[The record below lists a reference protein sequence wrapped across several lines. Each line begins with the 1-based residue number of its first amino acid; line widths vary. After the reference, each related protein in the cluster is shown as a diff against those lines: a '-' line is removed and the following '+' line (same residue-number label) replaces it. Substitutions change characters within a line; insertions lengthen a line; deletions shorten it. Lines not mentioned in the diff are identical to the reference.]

1 MQKYNEKKEVHC
13 SFYKKVNEL
22 SDGTYSIARYHAISE
37 VPKLALWK
45 QDIFTVLGRDLPR
58 QKNREIVFYGEW
70 KENIYKKRKSLQ
82 FHAERFKVLLPETKE
97 AIQEVLADEVPG
109 IGKKTAKAIIDAFG
123 TDTFHVLKEKDLPKQ
138 KTIPKIK
145 LLAVRNFIK
154 AEERKEMLF
163 YLMATY
169 DLKKDQARKVL
180 AAFGEDATETLDK
193 NIYNLYKAGISL
205 ADIEKNHEPSKEEQG
220 DTIRIRCGIYSA
232 ITRLCKNKGHTFIY
246 ENDLINET
254 FFLMKKSVPKATIM
268 FALDYFK
275 SQLVDES
282 IVYEDGKFFLREFYD
297 AEILLDK
304 MIRQRLGEKIL
315 SDEERTE
322 MIEEITNL
330 ARKEKILLA
339 SQQQEA
345 VVKSQ
350 IYNLSILTGGPGTGK
365 TLTINIMIKCFLKR
379 GKSVLLMAPTGC
391 ATKRMVSA
399 THYENG
405 GTIHSEL
412 GYFLDDEFI
421 ANRMVSEDVVI
432 VDESSMIGCKL
443 FRDIFTQ
450 VRPDATL
457 IFVGDKDQL
466 QSIEPGQV
474 FSDMINSKVIPT
486 TILDHIFRQGQNSMI
501 PINAKLI
508 NEGNPKVIWNNKD
521 FQLVRIEGNDEM
533 IEKEISTKIPQIYE
547 MYYENCDYSDVQ
559 FLSPL
564 RKKFNYS
571 GKAVLT
577 STEYLNPVIRDLINP
592 YATPDSKDY
601 VEMYG
606 KRFYLGDKVLETS
619 NSNVKGIVNGDI
631 GKIIKIDPKDFT
643 ITIQYDEKSV
653 EYKKENFAT
662 LTLAYGVS
670 IHKSQGQEYPIVII
684 PLMKSYHRMLTRRL
698 LYTAV
703 TRAKEKV
710 IFIGSLAA
718 FFMAVN
724 DDFSETRNTNLL
736 YLLTKK
742 SQ

>member
-1 MQKYNEKKEVHC
+1 MQEVHC
-13 SFYKKVNEL
+13 SFYKKINEL
-22 SDGTYSIARYHAISE
+22 DDGTYSIARYHAISE

-58 QKNREIVFYGEW
+58 QKNREIIFYGEW

-109 IGKKTAKAIIDAFG
+109 IGKKTAKAIVDAFG
-123 TDTFHVLKEKDLPKQ
+123 TDTFHVLKEPPKHE
-138 KTIPKIK
+138 TIPRIK
-145 LLAVRNFIK
+145 LMAVRNFIK
-154 AEERKEMLF
+154 AEERKERLC
-163 YLMATY
+163 YLMGTY
-169 DLKKDQARKVL
+169 DLKKGQARKVL
-180 AAFGEDATETLDK
+180 KAFGEDATE
-193 NIYNLYKAGISL
+193 
-205 ADIEKNHEPSKEEQG
+205 
-220 DTIRIRCGIYSA
+220 
-232 ITRLCKNKGHTFIY
+232 
-246 ENDLINET
+246 
-254 FFLMKKSVPKATIM
+254 M
-268 FALDYFK
+268 
-275 SQLVDES
+275 
-282 IVYEDGKFFLREFYD
+282 
-297 AEILLDK
+297 LLNK
-304 MIRQRLGEKIL
+304 MIRERLGEKIL
-315 SDEERTE
+315 SEDERAK
-322 MIEEITNL
+322 MIEEINDL
-330 ARKEKILLA
+330 AREEKILLA

-345 VVKSQ
+345 VIKSQ

-365 TLTINIMIKCFLKR
+365 TLTIDIMIKCFLKR

-391 ATKRMVSA
+391 ATKRMISA

-405 GTIHSEL
+405 GTIHSKL
-412 GYFLDDEFI
+412 GYFLDDEFV
-421 ANRMVSEDVVI
+421 ANRMVNEDVVI

-474 FSDMINSKVIPT
+474 FTDMIDSKVIPT

-508 NEGNPKVIWNNKD
+508 NEGNPKMIWNERD
-521 FQLVRIEGNDEM
+521 FQLIRIEGNDKM
-533 IEKEISTKIPQIYE
+533 IEEEISKKIPQIYE
-547 MYYENCDYSDVQ
+547 MNYENREYSDVQ
-559 FLSPL
+559 LLSPL
-564 RKKFNYS
+564 RKKFSRS
-571 GKAVLT
+571 GKVALT

-592 YATPDSKDY
+592 YATPDSKEY
-601 VEMYG
+601 VETYG
-606 KRFYLGDKVLETS
+606 KRFYMGDKVLETS
-619 NSNVKGIVNGDI
+619 NSNINGIVNGDI

-643 ITIQYDEKSV
+643 ITIQFDEKTV
-653 EYKKENFAT
+653 KYKKENFAT

-724 DDFSETRNTNLL
+724 DDFSEARNTNLL
-736 YLLTKK
+736 NLLTQKA
-742 SQ
+742 Q